1 MSGER
6 QEIHVR
12 ILDSREARASLEG
25 VIPRHGREE
34 MTVGEIL
41 AIVALVIVGVEL
53 WIARQARIV
62 RKDVQ
67 ARRTTMEAAGRPQ
80 EEHLRRQGRRIRRG
94 SRRVC

>member
-1 MSGER
+1 
-6 QEIHVR
+6 
-12 ILDSREARASLEG
+12 
-25 VIPRHGREE
+25 

-80 EEHLRRQGRRIRRG
+80 EEHLRR
-94 SRRVC
+94 